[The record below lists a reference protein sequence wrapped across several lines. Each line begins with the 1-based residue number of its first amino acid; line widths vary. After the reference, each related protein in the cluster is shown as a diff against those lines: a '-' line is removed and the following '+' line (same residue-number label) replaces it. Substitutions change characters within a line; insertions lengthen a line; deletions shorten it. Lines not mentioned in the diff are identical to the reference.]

1 MIYFLI
7 ILTGFSMGCTM
18 TGSTNYKYNEDMCT
32 RSCGQSEIPIDI
44 NQCYSD
50 CMKLNGYDSARLA
63 G

>member
-1 MIYFLI
+1 
-7 ILTGFSMGCTM
+7 MGCTM